1 MIDMKD
7 KMISNICTG
16 VPKEEQNWNKFF
28 IPKTLTGKKKKRKQ
42 KTSYLKLSQK
52 KYYKD

>member
-28 IPKTLTGKKKKRKQ
+28 IPKTLTGKKKKENKRPL
-42 KTSYLKLSQK
+42 T
-52 KYYKD
+52 

>member
-28 IPKTLTGKKKKRKQ
+28 IPKTLIGKKKKRKQ
-42 KTSYLKLSQK
+42 KTSYLKTFPEKIL
-52 KYYKD
+52 